1 MCKAVDMYAP
11 ELVETVEKERELLC
25 GFVGILSKR
34 TV

>member
-1 MCKAVDMYAP
+1 MCKAADMYGP
-11 ELVETVEKERELLC
+11 ELAETVENERELLC